1 VKQAPLHRAL
11 SELLRRYRRGAVEIK
26 SNYVLAGSFK
36 AQKALQDY
44 FRHGSCR
51 SKNKIV
57 DSMKK
62 ARYRQI

>member
-36 AQKALQDY
+36 AQKARQD
-44 FRHGSCR
+44 FFQAWF
-51 SKNKIV
+51 V
-57 DSMKK
+57 PLKK
-62 ARYRQI
+62 